1 MAHGTFCWN
10 ELMTGDVEKAK
21 AFYSATIGWK
31 WEEMPMSNG
40 SYWIA
45 SYKGEQVAGM
55 MPLSALPPGAPTC
68 WFSYLEVDNCDKRA
82 AAVEKSG
89 GKVLRPAFD
98 VPGVGRI
105 VIVSDPTGA
114 MLGLMTP
121 EQQ

>member
-21 AFYSATIGWK
+21 AFYAAAIGWK
-31 WEEMPMSNG
+31 WEEMPMPNG

-45 SYKGEQVAGM
+45 SYNGEQVAGM

-68 WFSYLEVDNCDKRA
+68 WFSYLEVDDVDKRA
-82 AAVEKSG
+82 AAIVKQG
-89 GKVLRPAFD
+89 GKVIRPAFD

-114 MLGLMTP
+114 MMGWMTP
-121 EQQ
+121 DQQ

>member
-10 ELMTGDVEKAK
+10 ELMTGDVETAK
-21 AFYSATIGWK
+21 AFYAAAIGWK
-31 WEEMPMSNG
+31 WEEMSMPNG

-68 WFSYLEVDNCDKRA
+68 WFSYLEVDDVDKRA
-82 AAVEKSG
+82 AAIVKQG
-89 GKVLRPAFD
+89 GKVIRPAFD

-114 MLGLMTP
+114 MMGWMTP
-121 EQQ
+121 DQQ

>member
-21 AFYSATIGWK
+21 AFYAAAIGWK
-31 WEEMPMSNG
+31 WEEMPMDSG

-45 SYKGEQVAGM
+45 SHKGEQVAGM
-55 MPLSALPPGAPTC
+55 MPLSSLPPGAPTC
-68 WFSYLEVDNCDKRA
+68 WFSYLEVDNVDKRA
-82 AAVEKSG
+82 AAITKLG
-89 GKVLRPAFD
+89 GKVIRPAFD

-114 MLGLMTP
+114 MMGWMQP